1 MNIDLVVHATHEAGV
16 KFGGIGAVLSGLLST
31 AAYNRRVARTIL
43 VGPLDTSSPAEMER
57 LTAAR
62 NQLEIRYYG
71 PHNAAGVSDEV
82 RDALARIEQET
93 GVTLLYGTRGF
104 GGRTPNTPP
113 PGTRPLGARHE
124 VLLVDGGHAYPGPVD
139 GFKDALYR
147 RFGIQSDRYQ
157 DHPEYSQHVQIA
169 DAAYR
174 ALEVIAE
181 DAGPDRFLIA
191 HEFMG
196 LPLCYSAMLR
206 DQGKY
211 ATVFY
216 GHEVATVRPIVE
228 MHPGHDTMFYAVM
241 AQAQAEGRY
250 LEEIFGDQSG
260 FFKHGLIRPAAAHCD
275 NLFAVGDSVVQEMRF
290 LGPSWQQANIDLVYN
305 GVPSYSITLQGKQR
319 ARDKLRQYCTNLLG
333 FCPDHV
339 FTHVT
344 RFIPSKGLWRDLRV
358 MEHLDA
364 QLAAES
370 KSAVLYVLSTLI
382 PAGRPAEAIRRMERN
397 YGWPVH
403 HTQSTVSIDGQEVPD
418 LVSHEIPFYQAVEQ
432 YNRTARASQ
441 IVFVN
446 QFGWS
451 RDRCGERM
459 PDEMEF
465 GDIRRGSDLEFG
477 QSVYEPFGI
486 AQLEPLCY
494 CALCVISNVCGCVGF
509 VRRAAGQ
516 DVPNVI
522 VADYTQDPSRPAG
535 SGIQAA
541 LSIDQA
547 RRDQIEIAQ
556 ARSVAAQIAANLPQ
570 DEREAAVLLAQG
582 YALSQKMSW
591 QVVAQEYL
599 LPGLQRAGA
608 RHRQAQV

>member
-1 MNIDLVVHATHEAGV
+1 M
-16 KFGGIGAVLSGLLST
+16 
-31 AAYNRRVARTIL
+31 
-43 VGPLDTSSPAEMER
+43 DTSSPAEMER

-62 NQLEIRYYG
+62 NQLEICYYG
-71 PHNAAGVSDEV
+71 SHNSGGVTAQV
-82 RDALARIEQET
+82 RDALAQIEQET
-93 GVTLLYGTRGF
+93 GVTLLYGTRVF
-104 GGRTPNTPP
+104 GEHAPTPP
-113 PGTRPLGARHE
+113 PGTQPLGPLRHE
-124 VLLVDGGHAYPGPVD
+124 VLLVDGSHAHPGPVD
-139 GFKDALYR
+139 AFKDALYR

-169 DAAYR
+169 DAAYM
-174 ALEVIAE
+174 ALEVIAG
-181 DAGPDRFLIA
+181 DAGPNRFLIA

-206 DQGKY
+206 DRGKY

-241 AQAQAEGRY
+241 AQAQAKGRY

-275 NLFAVGDSVVQEMRF
+275 NVFAVGDSVVQEMRF

-305 GVPSYSITLQGKQR
+305 GVPSHSITVQEKQR
-319 ARDKLRQYCTNLLG
+319 SRDRLRQYCTNLLG
-333 FCPDHV
+333 FCPDHI

-364 QLAAES
+364 RLAAEN

-382 PAGRPAEAIRRMERN
+382 PAGRPAKAIHWMERN

-403 HTQSTVSIDGQEVPD
+403 HMQSTVTIDGQQVPD

-441 IVFVN
+441 ILFVN

-451 RDRCGERM
+451 RDRCGQRM
-459 PDEMEF
+459 PAEMEF

-494 CALCVISNVCGCVGF
+494 GALCVISNVCGCVGF

-522 VADYTQDPSRPAG
+522 VADYTQDPGRPED

-541 LSIDQA
+541 LDIDQA
-547 RRDQIEIAQ
+547 RRDQIETAQ
-556 ARSVAAQIAANLPQ
+556 AQLVAAQIAAHLPQ
-570 DEREAAVLLAQG
+570 NAQESAALLASG
-582 YALSQKMSW
+582 YALSQRMSW
-591 QVVAQEYL
+591 QVVVQEYL
-599 LPGLQRAGA
+599 FPGLHQAGA
-608 RHRQAQV
+608 RHSRAL